1 MEHAVS
7 EQIERQDDGESGS
20 PWGEG
25 LRVRSERRALG
36 LALVSMGLGSAQ
48 LLIPGTLAGL
58 IGVPNRAATRL
69 ALRAIGLRELAVGF
83 WALQNPRSSSWALAR
98 VFGDVID
105 LALLQRKMGAK
116 KSERGRLAA
125 AAAAVVGIAAVDVAS
140 AAQLSRNPTVQKLAA
155 PIHVTRAIT
164 IRRSPADVYAFYRN
178 LENLPR
184 FMRHLESVQVVNGFS
199 IWRAKGP
206 AGMTIEWKAE
216 IVRDR
221 PGEELSWRSAP
232 GALVPNAGTV
242 RFHAAPRD
250 RGTEVVVELKYDP
263 PAGIVGAAI
272 AKLFGEEPAQQISGD
287 LRRLK
292 QVLETGEVVHSD
304 ASRARGP
311 RAARPNSE
319 SPSVTEQKAEHET
332 EQKESES

>member
-1 MEHAVS
+1 MEQVVS
-7 EQIERQDDGESGS
+7 ERGERQDEAASGS
-20 PWGEG
+20 PWGDG

-58 IGVPNRAATRL
+58 IGVPDRAATRL
-69 ALRAIGLRELAVGF
+69 VLRAIGLRELLVGF
-83 WALQNPRSSSWALAR
+83 WALQNPRSNSWALAR
-98 VFGDVID
+98 VFGDVVD

-116 KSERGRLAA
+116 RTVRGRLAA
-125 AAAAVVGIAAVDVAS
+125 ATAAVVGIAAVDVAS
-140 AAQLSRNPTVQKLAA
+140 AAKLSRNPTVQKLTG

-164 IRRSPADVYAFYRN
+164 IRRSPAEVYAFYRN

-184 FMRHLESVQVVNGFS
+184 FMRHLESVEVVNGLS

-242 RFHAAPRD
+242 RFQAAPRD
-250 RGTEVVVELKYDP
+250 RGTEIVVELKYDP
-263 PAGIVGAAI
+263 PAGLLGAAL
-272 AKLFGEEPAQQISGD
+272 AKLFGEEPSQQIAGD

-304 ASRARGP
+304 SSHARGP
-311 RAARPNSE
+311 HPARP
-319 SPSVTEQKAEHET
+319 KADAPDTT

>member
-1 MEHAVS
+1 M
-7 EQIERQDDGESGS
+7 
-20 PWGEG
+20 
-25 LRVRSERRALG
+25 RSERRAIG
-36 LALVSMGLGSAQ
+36 LALVSLGLGSAQ
-48 LLIPGTLAGL
+48 VLFPGALASL
-58 IGVPNRAATRL
+58 IGVPNRGATRL
-69 ALRAIGLRELAVGF
+69 AMRAIGFRELLVGL
-83 WALQNPRSSSWALAR
+83 WALQNPRSNSWALAR
-98 VFGDVID
+98 VLGDVVD
-105 LALLQRKMGAK
+105 LALLQRKLTSK
-116 KSERGRLAA
+116 RTERGRLAA
-125 AAAAVVGIAAVDVAS
+125 ATAAVVGIAALDVAS
-140 AAQLSRNPTVQKLAA
+140 AAKLSRNPTVQKWTG
-155 PIHVTRAIT
+155 PIHITRAIT

-206 AGMTIEWKAE
+206 AGMTVEWKSE

-242 RFHAAPRD
+242 RFLTAPRD
-250 RGTEVVVELKYDP
+250 RGTELVVELRYDP
-263 PAGIVGAAI
+263 PAGALGAAL
-272 AKLFGEEPAQQISGD
+272 AKLFGEEPSQQIAGD

-311 RAARPNSE
+311 TPARPHPEASTATERKEAE
-319 SPSVTEQKAEHET
+319 S
-332 EQKESES
+332 

>member
-7 EQIERQDDGESGS
+7 ERSERAEDGERGS
-20 PWGEG
+20 PWGDG
-25 LRVRSERRALG
+25 LRVRSERRAVG

-48 LLIPGTLAGL
+48 LLIPGTLADL

-69 ALRAIGLRELAVGF
+69 ALRAIGLRELLVGF
-83 WALQNPRSSSWALAR
+83 WALQNPGSSSWALAR
-98 VFGDVID
+98 VFGDVVD
-105 LALLQRKMGAK
+105 LALLQRKLG
-116 KSERGRLAA
+116 SQRGGRGRLAA
-125 AAAAVVGIAAVDVAS
+125 ATAAVMGIAAVDVAS
-140 AAQLSRNPTVQKLAA
+140 AAKLSRNPTVQKLTG

-184 FMRHLESVQVVNGFS
+184 FMRHLESVEVVNGFS

-206 AGMTIEWKAE
+206 AGMTVEWKAE

-242 RFHAAPRD
+242 RFQAAPRD

-263 PAGIVGAAI
+263 PAGVLGAAI
-272 AKLFGEEPAQQISGD
+272 AKLFGEEPAQQIAGD

-311 RAARPNSE
+311 HPARPDAD
-319 SPSVTEQKAEHET
+319 PPPRTTEHKT
-332 EQKESES
+332 EQKETES